1 MNKGG
6 KTPHSGQRGV
16 AKKMEYYDM
25 VMEAVRFIE
34 SRTSRRPG
42 IAIILGSGLGGL
54 VDRMEETETIPY
66 ADIPGF
72 PRSSVAGHAARLV
85 FGRLNGQEI
94 VGMQGRFHF
103 YEGFTMKQVTFPVF
117 VLHQLGVKSIVL
129 TNASGGINK
138 SFSPGDLMLI
148 TDHLNLFGLNVLIGP
163 NDERFGPRF
172 PDMTEVY
179 SRQLI
184 RQAKQVARKL
194 DIDLKEGVY
203 AFLSGPSYE
212 TAAEIHALS
221 VLGADAV
228 GMSTVP
234 EAIVARYLGMK
245 TLGISC
251 ITNLA
256 TGISLTEHSHEAVLN
271 AANAA
276 GENMCR
282 LVENLLG
289 LIGSDPEGKP

>member
-179 SRQLI
+179 SRQMI

-289 LIGSDPEGKP
+289 LIGSDPEGEP